1 MAVLQQRFAPER
13 EPRER
18 AFRGGKVVGM
28 AGHERNLTRTPVR
41 FKASR
46 PEVTKLAHMVVAGVS
61 DQGQMSR
68 LLARLEGLG
77 LLENRG
83 TRELGA
89 PYAWHLTAR
98 GEETLSASRPLNTA
112 TEETR

>member
-1 MAVLQQRFAPER
+1 LRTHKVLAAVAER
-13 EPRER
+13 PGANNRQ
-18 AFRGGKVVGM
+18 VGV
-28 AGHERNLTRTPVR
+28 A
-41 FKASR
+41 
-46 PEVTKLAHMVVAGVS
+46 AGVS

-89 PYAWHLTAR
+89 PYAWHLTSR
-98 GEETLSASRPLNTA
+98 GEEILSASQPTSQPNNPITHNLMNT
-112 TEETR
+112 TTKENR